1 MRFKDVFSIIGPDM
15 IGPSS
20 SHTAGAVRIGRVAR
34 QLFASQPQQVEICL
48 YRSFADTYLGH
59 GTDVALAAGLLGW
72 DTSCER
78 IPEAISAAEL
88 QGMELN
94 YISKSGNVPHPNTVT
109 LTMVSDNFKL
119 RVTGTSIGGGSIEI
133 VEIDEFDV
141 RFSGECQTVVV
152 WHEDRVGMLAD
163 FTNLFSQR
171 LLNIGS
177 MDVDRKGRNGK
188 ALTIIEV
195 DGNITQELIQALA
208 TIDGVACI
216 RKIDLGEG
224 GEGEAD

>member
-34 QLFASQPQQVEICL
+34 QLFASQPKQVEICL

-72 DTSCER
+72 DASYDR
-78 IPEAISAAEL
+78 IPEAIAVAEQ

-109 LTMVSDNFKL
+109 LTMVSDDL
-119 RVTGTSIGGGSIEI
+119 QMRVTGTSIGGGSIEI

-141 RFSGECQTVVV
+141 RFSGECQTVAV
-152 WHEDRVGMLAD
+152 WHEDRVGMLAE
-163 FTNLFSQR
+163 FTNLFSR
-171 LLNIGS
+171 ERINIGS

-195 DGNITQELIQALA
+195 DGSINQELIDAIA
-208 TIDGVACI
+208 TIEGVACI
-216 RKIDLGEG
+216 RKVDLGEG
-224 GEGEAD
+224 GEVS